1 MLNIT
6 EVRVKLM
13 EARSDRLRAFCS
25 ITIDDDF
32 VVHDLR
38 VIAGKKGRFVAMPS
52 RKLTDNCPRCGGKN
66 HLRAQY
72 CNDCGNKL
80 DEDRAGS
87 GKLHVDVAH
96 PINTPC
102 RKHIQSAVLEA
113 YDEEIS
119 RKEQGLEPEHIYL
132 EDDLDSLTEDE
143 SEETDD
149 YETPD
154 WDDEDYEDEEEE
166 EEAFGV
172 EEEPEPEPTPEEE
185 EEESGPEQEIPAED
199 QITPY
204 GEKGTEP
211 AGETAPQ
218 FGEDVD
224 WQRHTGEEDEE
235 EMEEEEEISPFDV
248 GDILEEEEPEPEV
261 EEEPEP
267 PAEDEEEPEPE
278 VEDEEE
284 EEEDEEEEPRG
295 FSDGIF

>member
-66 HLRAQY
+66 HLRAKY
-72 CNDCGNKL
+72 CNDCGHKL

-113 YDEEIS
+113 YDEEIN

-132 EDDLDSLTEDE
+132 EDDLDSLTEEE
-143 SEETDD
+143 SEETED
-149 YETPD
+149 YEAPD
-154 WDDEDYEDEEEE
+154 WDDEDYQDEEVEEEE
-166 EEAFGV
+166 EEFGFG
-172 EEEPEPEPTPEEE
+172 EETEPSGEEE
-185 EEESGPEQEIPAED
+185 EEAGPEQEIPAED

-224 WQRHTGEEDEE
+224 WQQHTGEE
-235 EMEEEEEISPFDV
+235 EEEEDIEKEEVELPPFDA
-248 GDILEEEEPEPEV
+248 GDILEEEEPEAEEPAEEEPEPV
-261 EEEPEP
+261 EEEPE
-267 PAEDEEEPEPE
+267 
-278 VEDEEE
+278 EEE
-284 EEEDEEEEPRG
+284 EEEDEEEEDEEPKG